1 MIGAESAVEPIRR
14 TITVQCSLE
23 HAFRTFTEGIGRWWP
38 VERFSI
44 GVEEDG
50 TGAPVDV
57 VLEPRANGKLAEVAA
72 DGTETSWG
80 EVLLAEPP
88 HRLVLKWQPGS
99 KHPTEVEVRFAA
111 DGDSTRVELE
121 HRKWEIYG
129 EEAAAARDSYANGW
143 PGVLAR
149 YAEAAGR

>member
-23 HAFRTFTEGIGRWWP
+23 HAFRTFTEGIGIWWP

-57 VLEPRANGKLAEVAA
+57 LLEPRANGKLAEVAA

-149 YAEAAGR
+149 YVEAAGR

>member
-1 MIGAESAVEPIRR
+1 VTGVETALEPIRR

-23 HAFRTFTEGIGRWWP
+23 HAFRTFTEGIGSWWP
-38 VERFSI
+38 VGSYSI
-44 GVEEDG
+44 GIAQDV

-57 VLEPRANGKLAEVAA
+57 VLEPRTNGKLAEVAA

-99 KHPTEVEVRFAA
+99 KHPTEVEVRFSA
-111 DGDSTRVELE
+111 DGDATRVELE

-129 EEAAAARDSYANGW
+129 EEAEAARDGYANGW
-143 PGVLAR
+143 PEVLAR